1 MRPSTNAVKAQ
12 PGHRPIRSF
21 VRREGRMTPA
31 QKRALEELLPRY
43 GFDPDDGVLDLDA
56 LFGRRAPRLLE
67 IGFGTGTAL
76 LEMAVAHPERDYL
89 GVEVHRPGVGAL
101 LLHLERTGL
110 TNVRVACGDAVQVLD
125 RYIPAASLDGVY
137 LFFPDPWHKKKHH
150 KRRLLQPEFVAT
162 VAARLHPGGLF
173 HMATD
178 WEDYAR
184 HMLSVME
191 ATTEYLN
198 CAGPGAFSPRGERP
212 RTKYEQRGERLGPR
226 VWDLM
231 FQRR

>member
-1 MRPSTNAVKAQ
+1 
-12 PGHRPIRSF
+12 
-21 VRREGRMTPA
+21 MTPA

-43 GFDPDDGVLDLDA
+43 GFDPDRGVLNLDA

-67 IGFGTGTAL
+67 IGFGTGTSL
-76 LEMAVAHPERDYL
+76 LEMATAHPERDYL

-101 LLHLERTGL
+101 LLRLEQAGL

-125 RYIPAASLDGVY
+125 HTIADASLDGVY
-137 LFFPDPWHKKKHH
+137 VFFPDPWHKKRHH
-150 KRRLLQPEFVAT
+150 KRRLLQPAFVAT
-162 VAARLHPGGLF
+162 VAAKLRPGGLF

-191 ATTEYLN
+191 GDPEYVN
-198 CAGPGAFSPRGERP
+198 CAGAGAFSPRGERP
-212 RTKYEQRGERLGPR
+212 RTKYEQRGERLGHR
-226 VWDLM
+226 VWDLV